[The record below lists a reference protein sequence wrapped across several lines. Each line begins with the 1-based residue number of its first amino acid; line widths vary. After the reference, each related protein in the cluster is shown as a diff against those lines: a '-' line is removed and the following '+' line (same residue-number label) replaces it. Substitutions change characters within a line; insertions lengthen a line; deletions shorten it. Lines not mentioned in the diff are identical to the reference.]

1 MYVLSNNAPLASQQ
15 IVCMVLCS
23 LIFILQIYC
32 FYFII
37 IIIILA
43 SIVQVNFRKYAENI
57 HWLTLN
63 LAKHFRR
70 HTCFTC
76 ERQSGNII
84 LASTSGANLTGGEP
98 TRNNLFCKQT
108 FQTTIGKDN
117 TYRPTIPVVLYNTCH
132 THLINNRTNMNKLVK
147 KL

>member
-1 MYVLSNNAPLASQQ
+1 MHVFTELKSYMFMYILSNYVPLACQQ
-15 IVCMVLCS
+15 KFCMVLCS
-23 LIFILQIYC
+23 LIFIIKIY
-32 FYFII
+32 FFFF
-37 IIIILA
+37 IIILA
-43 SIVQVNFRKYAENI
+43 SIVQVNYRKYAENA

-76 ERQSGNII
+76 EWQSRNII
-84 LASTSGANLTGGEP
+84 LASISGANLTGGEP

-117 TYRPTIPVVLYNTCH
+117 TYTIPVVLYNTCH
-132 THLINNRTNMNKLVK
+132 TDKQSNQH
-147 KL
+147 

>member
-1 MYVLSNNAPLASQQ
+1 MFMYILSNYEPLACQQ
-15 IVCMVLCS
+15 KVCMVLCS
-23 LIFILQIYC
+23 LIFILQIYY

-43 SIVQVNFRKYAENI
+43 SIVQVNFRKYAKNV
-57 HWLTLN
+57 HWSTLN
-63 LAKHFRR
+63 LAKHVRR

-76 ERQSGNII
+76 EWQSRNII

-117 TYRPTIPVVLYNTCH
+117 TYTIPVVLYNTYYTDKQSNQH
-132 THLINNRTNMNKLVK
+132 
-147 KL
+147 

>member
-1 MYVLSNNAPLASQQ
+1 MFMYVLSNNAPLASQQ

-23 LIFILQIYC
+23 LIFILQIYY
-32 FYFII
+32 FYFI

-43 SIVQVNFRKYAENI
+43 SIVQVNFRKYAENV

-63 LAKHFRR
+63 LAKHFQR

-84 LASTSGANLTGGEP
+84 LASTSGANLTRGEP
-98 TRNNLFCKQT
+98 TRNKFCKQT

-117 TYRPTIPVVLYNTCH
+117 TYTIPVVLYNTCH
-132 THLINNRTNMNKLVK
+132 TDKQSNQH
-147 KL
+147 